1 MRAPPVSF
9 KAEIAAY
16 IKKHCPPPEDL
27 ALLKRW
33 EEKDLEWKPCWEKI
47 QEKLPA
53 EAMPT
58 AEEFI
63 YLVLQQRDAAKC
75 FGEIKR
81 RTPTLA
87 EAKRRAAAHV
97 RGKSEFSELAKV
109 HAELAREYEALAKL
123 NQMLAR
129 LGRQKKNIERKQ
141 FTMAWQDKF
150 FELCGWP
157 LNEVVLVMT
166 LIVYGGNRDIGAIKG
181 TRRATTRHGRKG

>member
-1 MRAPPVSF
+1 M
-9 KAEIAAY
+9 
-16 IKKHCPPPEDL
+16 
-27 ALLKRW
+27 
-33 EEKDLEWKPCWEKI
+33 
-47 QEKLPA
+47 
-53 EAMPT
+53 
-58 AEEFI
+58 
-63 YLVLQQRDAAKC
+63 
-75 FGEIKR
+75 
-81 RTPTLA
+81 
-87 EAKRRAAAHV
+87 